1 MRIALALTLVAP
13 LLAGCDL
20 FSTRTPSAAE
30 GGDSVWLTPV
40 SPQTIVENLR
50 ASFQAGNFGDY
61 ERTMTEDFVFVPD
74 ESDVFD
80 IELVRPGEEVFAGWN
95 KQVETSTAEVIFG
108 SVAELRVERLR
119 PTAMVLGLFEDWAG
133 ALGEV
138 TLARGDTLVLATDG
152 ILEVPGT
159 SGEEFGEARLLAA
172 ATRHRRLPLDSLIR
186 AIARDVRRFGGSAA
200 DDQTLVVGRARPGR
214 PDRSGGAA

>member
-50 ASFQAGNFGDY
+50 TSFQAGNFGDY
-61 ERTMTEDFVFVPD
+61 ERTMTEDFAFVPD

-80 IELVRPGEEVFAGWN
+80 IELVRPGEEVFVGWN

-108 SVAELRVERLR
+108 SVAELSVELDLIREELITEGRLVKYDY
-119 PTAMVLGLFEDWAG
+119 VL
-133 ALGEV
+133 
-138 TLARGDTLVLATDG
+138 TLVPAEGDPDIHEGEAWFWTR
-152 ILEVPGT
+152 IEPGT
-159 SGEEFGEARLLAA
+159 GEWYIYRWEDIASVPL
-172 ATRHRRLPLDSLIR
+172 RRSWGYLKGLN
-186 AIARDVRRFGGSAA
+186 
-200 DDQTLVVGRARPGR
+200 RP
-214 PDRSGGAA
+214 